1 MQEQAMTNGAN
12 RKSLS
17 RFLAVLLMG
26 LAFVGC
32 AVMLGS
38 GERSLFAD
46 GQYVIGPQ
54 TAAR

>member
-1 MQEQAMTNGAN
+1 MTNGAN

-26 LAFVGC
+26 VAFVGC